1 MVVFVKG
8 SSMND
13 ETRSL
18 IAGAVV
24 CMGLAMGSPA
34 WSQPRGEADEE
45 RRTPVVL
52 RPNEKAA
59 MLSDMREYLK
69 GLQEIFAALAKGD
82 MTAVATRAQSLGTI
96 NIFQTYLMF
105 PTVSGVR
112 FRELSS
118 LVHEDFEAIAT
129 DATANRSPNAT
140 LEKLSLTMK
149 HCVSCHDSFRLQES
163 VHSR

>member
-8 SSMND
+8 SSMN
-13 ETRSL
+13 EATRSL

-24 CMGLAMGSPA
+24 CMGLAMSLPA
-34 WSQPRGEADEE
+34 WSQSRGEANEDQ
-45 RRTPVVL
+45 RTPVLL

-82 MTAVATRAQSLGTI
+82 MTTVATRARSLGTI

-118 LVHEDFEAIAT
+118 QVHEDFEVIAAE
-129 DATANRSPNAT
+129 ATANRNPNAT

-149 HCVSCHDSFRLQES
+149 HCVSCHDSFRLRETAHGQ
-163 VHSR
+163 

>member
-1 MVVFVKG
+1 
-8 SSMND
+8 MNGK
-13 ETRSL
+13 TRSL

-24 CMGLAMGSPA
+24 CASLAANSPA
-34 WSQPRGEADEE
+34 WPQQRSEADED

-59 MLSDMREYLK
+59 MLADMREYLK
-69 GLQEIFAALAKGD
+69 GLQEIFSALAKGD
-82 MTAVATRAQSLGTI
+82 MTAVAARAQSLGTI

-112 FRELSS
+112 FRELSA
-118 LVHEDFEAIAT
+118 LVHEDFEDIAA

-149 HCVSCHDSFRLQES
+149 HCVSCHDSFRLQEMA
-163 VHSR
+163 HSR